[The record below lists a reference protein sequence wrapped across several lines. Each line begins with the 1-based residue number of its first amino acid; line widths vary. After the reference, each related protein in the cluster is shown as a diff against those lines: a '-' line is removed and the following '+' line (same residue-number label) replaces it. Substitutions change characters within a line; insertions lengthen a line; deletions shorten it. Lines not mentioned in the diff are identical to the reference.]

1 MPGGLGCSTIN
12 QSCDED
18 RFEKTLCAPR
28 WASQSFGSGFV
39 EVGLVPNS
47 KLTMAKI
54 DFPWGLKLKKN
65 TNILNSVLLATTL
78 VLQGCAIAPGMGG
91 VEPYDS
97 AVSLPNDFRY
107 LPDGAPEGEVTPIS
121 LALVRTLAEASPKG
135 VPPEV
140 EALFGKPS
148 RYTIGSGDVVGVIV
162 YDHPELLPNAGAV
175 ISQSADPTG
184 VQVAPGFIVDA
195 DGEIAFPYVG
205 RVRVAGLSE
214 GDASDLIG
222 RLLKPH
228 IRDPQVTVRIQ
239 SFRSRRAYVEGE
251 VRAPGSQIFTD
262 VPMTLN
268 EAINRAGG
276 ITANGNLSALTLIR
290 NGKSTLIDMTSLR
303 EAGYDGNSI
312 PLKNGD
318 TVRIASREDSKV
330 FLMGEVLAPLALPM
344 RSNGRLSLSEALGE
358 AGGPMNATAS
368 AGQIY
373 VIRQGATGA
382 PAIFNLNAKNPA
394 TLAIASQFR
403 LQSQDVVYIDSVPL
417 VKWNRVVSLI
427 LPSASVTNTAS
438 EIYVRHR

>member
-1 MPGGLGCSTIN
+1 MRR
-12 QSCDED
+12 D
-18 RFEKTLCAPR
+18 
-28 WASQSFGSGFV
+28 
-39 EVGLVPNS
+39 
-47 KLTMAKI
+47 AKALA
-54 DFPWGLKLKKN
+54 WVALAGA
-65 TNILNSVLLATTL
+65 VL
-78 VLQGCAIAPGMGG
+78 LQGCAVVPGMGS
-91 VEPYDS
+91 VEPYE
-97 AVSLPNDFRY
+97 AGGELPSQFRY
-107 LPDGAPEGEVTPIS
+107 LPDEAPEGEITPIS
-121 LALVRTLAEASPKG
+121 LALVRTLAEVSPKG

-140 EALFGKPS
+140 QALFGKGA

-195 DGEIAFPYVG
+195 DGEIAFPYIG

-222 RLLKPH
+222 KLLRPH

-239 SFRSRRAYVEGE
+239 SFRSRRAYIEGE
-251 VRAPGSQIFTD
+251 IRNPGSQIFTD

-276 ITANGNLSALTLIR
+276 MTANANRSAVTLIR
-290 NGKSTLIDMTSLR
+290 DGRSVPIDMTQLR
-303 EAGYDGNSI
+303 EAGYDGNNI

-318 TVRIASREDSKV
+318 TVRVAHREDSKV
-330 FLMGEVLAPLALPM
+330 FVMGEIMAPVALSM

-358 AGGPMNATAS
+358 AGGPMTTTSN

-373 VIRQGATGA
+373 VIRQGVTGA
-382 PAIFNLNAKNPA
+382 PAIFHLNAKNPA
-394 TLAIASQFR
+394 TLALASQFR
-403 LQSQDVVYIDSVPL
+403 LQSHDVVYVDPVPL

-427 LPSASVTNTAS
+427 LPSAQVVNNAS
-438 EIYVRHR
+438 EVYIRHR

>member
-1 MPGGLGCSTIN
+1 
-12 QSCDED
+12 
-18 RFEKTLCAPR
+18 
-28 WASQSFGSGFV
+28 
-39 EVGLVPNS
+39 
-47 KLTMAKI
+47 MAKI
-54 DFPWGLKLKKN
+54 DFPWGLKLKKE
-65 TNILNSVLLATTL
+65 TTFLKWALLASVV
-78 VLQGCAIAPGMGG
+78 VLQACAIAPGMGN
-91 VEPYDS
+91 VEPYD
-97 AVSLPNDFRY
+97 AAGPLPNDFRY
-107 LPDGAPEGEVTPIS
+107 LPDGAPEGEITPIS
-121 LALVRTLAEASPKG
+121 LALVRTLAEAASKD

-140 EALFGKPS
+140 KALFGKGA

-175 ISQSADPTG
+175 ISQSVDPTG

-195 DGEIAFPYVG
+195 DGEIAFPYIG

-214 GDASDLIG
+214 GDASDLLI
-222 RLLKPH
+222 RLLRPH

-251 VRAPGSQIFTD
+251 VRTPGSQIFTD

-276 ITANGNLSALTLIR
+276 ITAAGNRSSVTLIR
-290 NGKSTLIDMTSLR
+290 NGQSILIDLVKLR

-312 PLKNGD
+312 PLKSED
-318 TVRIASREDSKV
+318 TIRVANREDSKV

-394 TLAIASQFR
+394 ALAIASQFR
-403 LQSQDVVYIDSVPL
+403 LQSQDVIYIDPVPL
-417 VKWNRVVSLI
+417 VKWNRVVNLI
-427 LPSASVTNTAS
+427 LPSASVANTAS
-438 EIYVRHR
+438 EIYVRHNN

>member
-1 MPGGLGCSTIN
+1 
-12 QSCDED
+12 
-18 RFEKTLCAPR
+18 
-28 WASQSFGSGFV
+28 
-39 EVGLVPNS
+39 
-47 KLTMAKI
+47 
-54 DFPWGLKLKKN
+54 
-65 TNILNSVLLATTL
+65 
-78 VLQGCAIAPGMGG
+78 MGN
-91 VEPYDS
+91 VEPYEAGGELAS
-97 AVSLPNDFRY
+97 QFRY
-107 LPDGAPEGEVTPIS
+107 LPDEAPEGQITPIS
-121 LALVRTLAEASPKG
+121 LALVRTLAQAAPKG

-140 EALFGKPS
+140 NALFGKS
-148 RYTIGSGDVVGVIV
+148 ERYTIGPGDVVGVIV

-175 ISQSADPTG
+175 ISQAADPTG
-184 VQVAPGFIVDA
+184 VQVAPGFIVDS
-195 DGEIAFPYVG
+195 DGEVAFPYIG

-222 RLLKPH
+222 KLLLPH

-251 VRAPGSQIFTD
+251 VRTPGSQIFTD

-276 ITANGNLSALTLIR
+276 ITAAGNRSAVTLIR
-290 NGKSTLIDMTSLR
+290 NGQSIRIDMTRLR

-318 TVRIASREDSKV
+318 TVRVANREDDKV
-330 FLMGEVLAPLALPM
+330 FLMGEVVAPLALPM

-358 AGGPMNATAS
+358 AGGTLNSTAN

-382 PAIFNLNAKNPA
+382 PAIFNLNARNPA
-394 TLAIASQFR
+394 ALAIASQFR
-403 LQSQDVVYIDSVPL
+403 LQSQDVVYIDPVPL

-427 LPSASVTNTAS
+427 LPSATVANAAS
-438 EIYVRHR
+438 EIYVRHAN

>member
-1 MPGGLGCSTIN
+1 VPGGLGCSTIN

-18 RFEKTLCAPR
+18 RFEKTLCAPH

-39 EVGLVPNS
+39 QAGRVPKS

-54 DFPWGLKLKKN
+54 DFPWGLELKKE
-65 TNILNSVLLATTL
+65 TNFLKWVLLMSAAA
-78 VLQGCAIAPGMGG
+78 LQACAVAPGLGA
-91 VEPYDS
+91 VEPYD
-97 AVSLPNDFRY
+97 AAGPLPNDFRY
-107 LPDGAPEGEVTPIS
+107 LPDGAPEGEITPIS
-121 LALVRTLAEASPKG
+121 LALVRTLAETAPKG
-135 VPPEV
+135 VPQEV
-140 EALFGKPS
+140 QALFGKGA

-175 ISQSADPTG
+175 IAQSVDPTG

-195 DGEIAFPYVG
+195 DGEIAFPYIG

-214 GDASDLIG
+214 GDASDLLIK
-222 RLLKPH
+222 LLRPH

-251 VRAPGSQIFTD
+251 VRNPGSQIFTD

-276 ITANGNLSALTLIR
+276 ITAAGNRSAVTLIR
-290 NGKSTLIDMTSLR
+290 DGRSILIDLVNLR
-303 EAGYDGNSI
+303 ESGYDGNSI
-312 PLKNGD
+312 PLKSED
-318 TVRIASREDSKV
+318 TVRVANREDSKV

-358 AGGPMNATAS
+358 AGGPMSATAS

-394 TLAIASQFR
+394 ALAIASQFR
-403 LQSQDVVYIDSVPL
+403 LQPQDVVYIDPVPL

-427 LPSASVTNTAS
+427 LPSAQVVNTAS
-438 EIYVRHR
+438 EIYIRHR

>member
-1 MPGGLGCSTIN
+1 MRSFYRLAILALKNWNFLGGSELRRNANVLKFAST
-12 QSCDED
+12 
-18 RFEKTLCAPR
+18 
-28 WASQSFGSGFV
+28 
-39 EVGLVPNS
+39 
-47 KLTMAKI
+47 
-54 DFPWGLKLKKN
+54 
-65 TNILNSVLLATTL
+65 LACVV
-78 VLQGCAIAPGMGG
+78 VLQGCAVVPGMGN
-91 VEPYDS
+91 VEPYEAGGELAS
-97 AVSLPNDFRY
+97 QFRY
-107 LPDGAPEGEVTPIS
+107 LPDEAPEGQITPIS
-121 LALVRTLAEASPKG
+121 LALVRTLAQAAPKG

-140 EALFGKPS
+140 NALFGKS
-148 RYTIGSGDVVGVIV
+148 ERYTIGPGDVVGVIV

-184 VQVAPGFIVDA
+184 VQVAPGFIVDS
-195 DGEIAFPYVG
+195 DGEVAFPYIG

-222 RLLKPH
+222 KLLLPH

-251 VRAPGSQIFTD
+251 VRTPGSQIFTD

-276 ITANGNLSALTLIR
+276 ITAAGNRSAVTLIR
-290 NGKSTLIDMTSLR
+290 NGQSIRIDMTRLR

-318 TVRIASREDSKV
+318 TVRVANREDDKV
-330 FLMGEVLAPLALPM
+330 FLMGEVVAPLALPM

-358 AGGPMNATAS
+358 AGGTLNSSAN

-382 PAIFNLNAKNPA
+382 PAIFNLNARNPA
-394 TLAIASQFR
+394 ALAIASQFR
-403 LQSQDVVYIDSVPL
+403 LQSQDVVYIDPVPL

-427 LPSASVTNTAS
+427 LPSATVANAAS
-438 EIYVRHR
+438 EIYVRHTN

>member
-1 MPGGLGCSTIN
+1 MRR
-12 QSCDED
+12 D
-18 RFEKTLCAPR
+18 
-28 WASQSFGSGFV
+28 
-39 EVGLVPNS
+39 
-47 KLTMAKI
+47 AKALA
-54 DFPWGLKLKKN
+54 WVALAGA
-65 TNILNSVLLATTL
+65 VL
-78 VLQGCAIAPGMGG
+78 LQGCAVVPGMGS
-91 VEPYDS
+91 VEPYE
-97 AVSLPNDFRY
+97 AGGELPSQFRY
-107 LPDGAPEGEVTPIS
+107 LPDEAPEGEITPIS
-121 LALVRTLAEASPKG
+121 LALVRTLAEVSPKG

-140 EALFGKPS
+140 QALFGKGA

-195 DGEIAFPYVG
+195 DGEIAFPYIG

-222 RLLKPH
+222 KLLRPH
-228 IRDPQVTVRIQ
+228 VRDPQVTVRIQ

-251 VRAPGSQIFTD
+251 VRVPGSQIFTD

-276 ITANGNLSALTLIR
+276 MTANANRAAVTLIR
-290 NGKSTLIDMTSLR
+290 DGRSVPIDMTRLR
-303 EAGYDGNSI
+303 EAGYDGNNI

-318 TVRIASREDSKV
+318 TVRVAHREDSKV
-330 FLMGEVLAPLALPM
+330 FVMGEIMAPVALSM

-358 AGGPMNATAS
+358 AGGPMTTTSN

-382 PAIFNLNAKNPA
+382 PAIFHLNAKNPA
-394 TLAIASQFR
+394 TMALASQFR
-403 LQSQDVVYIDSVPL
+403 LQSQDVVYVDPVPL

-427 LPSASVTNTAS
+427 LPSAQVVNNAS
-438 EIYVRHR
+438 EVYVRHR